1 MGPFGKPR
9 KPTTEDWVKIQG
21 GKPEVV
27 MNGGI
32 FQVKHKYEGG
42 EGIVVPTQ
50 PKQLKET
57 VIIDLEGK
65 PVEFPVAL
73 LRRFH
78 GLPCETRSKKMG
90 GKGYERE

>member
-1 MGPFGKPR
+1 MGLLSKPR
-9 KPTTEDWVKIQG
+9 KPTTEDWVKVQG

-27 MNGGI
+27 ADGGI
-32 FQVKHKYEGG
+32 LRVKHNYEGG
-42 EGIVVPTQ
+42 EGMVVPTQ

-57 VIIDLEGK
+57 VTLDVGGK
-65 PVEFPVAL
+65 LVEFPVAL

-78 GLPCETRSKKMG
+78 GVPCETRSLKSG